1 MSGEIALVSTF
12 TSEEGCARGIE
23 ELHEAR
29 VHDFKAFMP
38 FPAEHVLE
46 ASQHARGQG
55 RSRVRLAVLIGG
67 FTGFFTAIIM
77 TVGTSLEWGI
87 NVGGR
92 PIASIPAYIV
102 IMFELMILF
111 GGVSGVITF
120 FILSGLPAFDP
131 ETGYRSRFGVDKFG
145 LVVRC
150 GEAEAEKL
158 ESILVGAGA
167 EAVER
172 EAVVVEHGA
181 AHH

>member
-1 MSGEIALVSTF
+1 MSGEIALISTF
-12 TSEEGCARGIE
+12 ASEAGCARGIE

-46 ASQHARGQG
+46 ASEHTRGQG
-55 RSRVRLAVLIGG
+55 KSRVRLAVLIGG
-67 FTGFFTAIIM
+67 ITGFLTAVIM
-77 TVGTSLEWGI
+77 TVGTSLEWGL
-87 NVGGR
+87 NTGGR
-92 PIASIPAYIV
+92 PVASIPPYVV

-111 GGVSGVITF
+111 GGVSGVISF
-120 FILSGLPAFDP
+120 FVLSGLPVFDP
-131 ETGYRSRFGVDKFG
+131 DPDYRSRFGADKFG
-145 LVVRC
+145 LVVHC
-150 GEAEAEKL
+150 AEAEAANL

-172 EAVVVEHGA
+172 EAVTAVQSA